1 MVLER
6 AVRIGFQEDDHG
18 GGASSGSSGRD
29 KNDRGD
35 SKGRGEN
42 GNGQSRNDPG
52 GSSEGHSDDRDES
65 DGLEDMDRERLLED
79 FLGDVSDAEA
89 TPGES
94 RSKLPEIYH
103 LTPDDYPPVEMS
115 EQTRERI
122 DELKEIAGSIEEQKH
137 RLEYVNKE
145 LLKGNYKI
153 DYASRLND
161 AQLTAATTTGGPL
174 LVIAG
179 AGSGKTRV
187 IVYRVSYLI
196 ENKVDPSRI
205 LLLTFTR
212 KAAHEMLTRVQQL
225 LQDTRAG
232 NVMGGTFHSFSVY
245 ILRKY
250 AGMLGLSNN
259 FTSVDTG
266 DSEDTIDLIRT
277 ELKYNQKEK
286 KFPKKRRLQQIIS
299 GSRNRNMTI
308 RSFVERYYTGL
319 VDYIKDIELIYNGY
333 TRYKELSNLFDFDDL
348 MEFLRNALRDKPRF
362 RKRVQEDFSH
372 IMVDEFQD
380 TNVVQKEIVDLLA
393 AKHRN
398 IMVVGD
404 DSQSIYAF
412 RGANYENIL
421 RFPQKFPDCRVV
433 KIEKNYRSNQNIL
446 QFTNNI
452 IDHSVLGYKKKLF
465 SDIESHTKPLVKRFY
480 DEEEE
485 ADYIVS
491 KVLELREQ
499 NVPLSEIAVLN
510 RADWHNRYIQT
521 ELNKRGI
528 PYVVV
533 GGFKFNERKHI
544 KDMIAYLRI
553 ILNPRDSVA
562 WHRILKILPG
572 IGKVTAGNIVK
583 AVRKTG
589 EINLE
594 AFMNKKFFIQLRE
607 LRDVLNRAGGD
618 NMMVSERLAML
629 KDYYAPILESIESDY
644 QSRLLDIDVLT
655 DLAKKYDSIEKF
667 LSDFALEP
675 PSRSLSGDSKP
686 LVDESEE
693 RPMTISTVHSAK
705 GLEWNTVIIPHALDG
720 LFPSIRARDMEEM
733 EEERR
738 LFYVASSRAKERLYI
753 TFPSVLYSYDAV
765 FTYPSRFIAEVDKN
779 TFELDSQ

>member
-1 MVLER
+1 MYLRYSLLSWCRRMVAPLLQASFME
-6 AVRIGFQEDDHG
+6 EDGMPASGDKDEGNRKG
-18 GGASSGSSGRD
+18 G
-29 KNDRGD
+29 
-35 SKGRGEN
+35 
-42 GNGQSRNDPG
+42 
-52 GSSEGHSDDRDES
+52 DRDEG
-65 DGLEDMDRERLLED
+65 DDLNDMDRERLLEE
-79 FLGDVSDAEA
+79 FLGDVGDAEV

-94 RSKLPEIYH
+94 KSSLPEIH
-103 LTPDDYPPVEMS
+103 RLSPDDYPPVEIP
-115 EQTRERI
+115 EEARDRI
-122 DELKEIAGSIEEQKH
+122 EELQQIAKSIEKKKHQIHYAGSEVLQGE
-137 RLEYVNKE
+137 
-145 LLKGNYKI
+145 YKI
-153 DYASRLND
+153 DYARQLNE
-161 AQLTAATTTGGPL
+161 AQFTAVTSTQGPL

-179 AGSGKTRV
+179 AGSGKTRI
-187 IVYRVSYLI
+187 IVYRVSYLL
-196 ENKVDPSRI
+196 ENKVDPRSI

-212 KAAHEMLTRVQQL
+212 KAAHEMLTRVGQL
-225 LQDTRAG
+225 LKDTRS
-232 NVMGGTFHSFSVY
+232 NKVMGGTFHSFAVY

-250 AGMLGLSNN
+250 AGMLNLSNT
-259 FTSVDTG
+259 FTIIDTA

-286 KFPKKRRLQQIIS
+286 KFPKKKRLQKIIS
-299 GSRNRNMTI
+299 GSRNRNLTI
-308 RSFVERYYTGL
+308 RSFVERYYSGL
-319 VDYIKDIELIYNGY
+319 NDYIKDVELIYNGY

-362 RKRVQEDFSH
+362 RKRVQEDFSY

-380 TNVVQKEIVDLLA
+380 TNLVQKEIVDWLA

-404 DSQSIYAF
+404 DAQSIYAF

-421 RFPQKFPDCRVV
+421 RFPMRFPDCKVV
-433 KIEKNYRSNQNIL
+433 KIEKNYRSNQSIL

-452 IDHSVLGYKKKLF
+452 IDHALIGYKKKLY
-465 SDIESHTKPLVKRFY
+465 SDIESYNKPVVKRFY

-485 ADYIVS
+485 AAFIVS

-499 NVPLSEIAVLN
+499 NIPLNEIAVLN

-533 GGFKFNERKHI
+533 GGFKFNERMHI

-553 ILNPRDSVA
+553 ILNPHDSVA
-562 WHRILKILPG
+562 WHRVLKMLPG

-583 AVRKTG
+583 EVRKTG
-589 EINLE
+589 KLQLE
-594 AFMNKKFFIQLRE
+594 VFMNKKFFIQLRQ
-607 LRDVLNRAGGD
+607 LRDVLVRAGEESL
-618 NMMVSERLAML
+618 MVSERLSIL
-629 KDYYAPILESIESDY
+629 KDYYAPILESRETDF
-644 QSRLLDIDVLT
+644 QSKLLDIDVLI
-655 DLAKKYDSIEKF
+655 DLAKKYEAIDRF

-675 PSRSLSGDSKP
+675 PSRSLSGDSTP
-686 LVDESEE
+686 LIDQSEE
-693 RPMTISTVHSAK
+693 NPMTISTVHSAK

-720 LFPSIRARDMEEM
+720 LFPSIRARDLEEM

-738 LFYVASSRAKERLYI
+738 LFYVACSRAKEQLYI

-765 FTYPSRFIAEVDKN
+765 FTYPSRFIAEIDKN
-779 TFELDSQ
+779 AFDLDVD

>member
-1 MVLER
+1 MLVNRNVWRWYGLILKR
-6 AVRIGFQEDDHG
+6 SVKGCFLDEDSTEG
-18 GGASSGSSGRD
+18 GSPDEGNRD
-29 KNDRGD
+29 KKGQGD
-35 SKGRGEN
+35 
-42 GNGQSRNDPG
+42 DPKPEG
-52 GSSEGHSDDRDES
+52 GD
-65 DGLEDMDRERLLED
+65 LNDMDRERLLED
-79 FLGDVSDAEA
+79 FLGDVGDAEV

-94 RSKLPEIYH
+94 RSNLPEIYH
-103 LTPDDYPPVEMS
+103 LTPEDYPPIEMS
-115 EQTRERI
+115 DKTRERI
-122 DELKEIAGSIEEQKH
+122 DELRQIADSIERQKH
-137 RLEYVNKE
+137 QLEYPGKE
-145 LLKGNYKI
+145 LVQGDYKI
-153 DYASRLND
+153 DYSRQLNE
-161 AQLTAATTTGGPL
+161 AQFAAVTSTQGPL

-196 ENKVDPSRI
+196 ENHVDPGKI

-212 KAAHEMLTRVQQL
+212 KAAHEMLTRVEQL

-232 NVMGGTFHSFSVY
+232 KVIGGTFHSFAVF
-245 ILRKY
+245 ILRKF
-250 AGMLGLSNN
+250 AGMLNLSNN
-259 FTSVDTG
+259 FTIIDTG

-286 KFPKKRRLQQIIS
+286 KFPKKRRLQKIIS

-319 VDYIKDIELIYNGY
+319 VDYIKDIEVIYNGY

-348 MEFLRNALRDKPRF
+348 MEFLRNSLRDKPRF
-362 RKRVQEDFSH
+362 RKRVQEGFSH

-380 TNVVQKEIVDLLA
+380 TNVVQKEIIDLLA

-421 RFPQKFPDCRVV
+421 RFPQKFPDCKVV

-452 IDHSVLGYKKKLF
+452 IDHSVIGYKKKLF
-465 SDIESHTKPLVKRFY
+465 SDIQSYARPMVKRFY

-485 ADYIVS
+485 AAFIVS

-533 GGFKFNERKHI
+533 GGFKFNERMHI

-562 WHRILKILPG
+562 WHRVLKILPG

-583 AVRKTG
+583 TVRKTG

-594 AFMNKKFFIQLRE
+594 AFLNRKFFIQLRE
-607 LRDVLNRAGGD
+607 LRDALNRAGEETL
-618 NMMVSERLAML
+618 MVSERLSLL
-629 KDYYAPILESIESDY
+629 KDYYAPILESNESDY

-693 RPMTISTVHSAK
+693 NPMTISTVHSAK
-705 GLEWNTVIIPHALDG
+705 GLEWNTIIIPHALDG
-720 LFPSIRARDMEEM
+720 LFPSIRAKDLEEM

-738 LFYVASSRAKERLYI
+738 LFYVACSRAKEQLFI

-765 FTYPSRFIAEVDKN
+765 FTYPSRFIAEIDKDR
-779 TFELDSQ
+779 FDLDTQ